1 MNILKQ
7 RHDTKFIDVIWG
19 SWNTLMTGIMAMNI
33 EVEAIVSTIEDQRK
47 TIGIIVIWKH
57 VFWLMMKIA
66 VTLNLNQMPKHF

>member
-7 RHDTKFIDVIWG
+7 RHDKIYRCYLG

-33 EVEAIVSTIEDQRK
+33 EAEAIVSTIEDQRK

-66 VTLNLNQMPKHF
+66 VTLNLNQMLKHF